1 MFDSSQI
8 ISKVSS
14 QIQKGIWFWDGI
26 PWTEVFR
33 PCMAFFE
40 YNEILSPEVFHS
52 IHLVSLGSASELQP
66 VQAGGPTHRP
76 RAQQAAGT
84 WCRISPTPTPSH
96 RGRSGSTEGP
106 GLWCSCPWAEMEWHL
121 GPCSAVLLGQARKG
135 TWGGLWQS
143 MSCWPGADCQT
154 IGRPQSCEN
163 RFLAFWIIFF
173 RFFRHW
179 KKCASIFCACSNCND
194 SMTSTMLRSFCAW
207 CTTSRRVRLALF
219 LRWLVWRMRTKSNLI
234 DLVGNCRSSF
244 LIVHFVRRGTVEN
257 RWHLIFSGRFQAVK
271 FGIFFP

>member
-106 GLWCSCPWAEMEWHL
+106 GLWCSCHWAEMEWHL

-163 RFLAFWIIFF
+163 RFLAFWIIFSDF
-173 RFFRHW
+173 SGIEKNALRFFVPVQTATIPWLPRCSGVSAHGARHPEGFGW
-179 KKCASIFCACSNCND
+179 HCFSD
-194 SMTSTMLRSFCAW
+194 GW
-207 CTTSRRVRLALF
+207 CEGCEPKVT
-219 LRWLVWRMRTKSNLI
+219 W
-234 DLVGNCRSSF
+234 
-244 LIVHFVRRGTVEN
+244 
-257 RWHLIFSGRFQAVK
+257 
-271 FGIFFP
+271 